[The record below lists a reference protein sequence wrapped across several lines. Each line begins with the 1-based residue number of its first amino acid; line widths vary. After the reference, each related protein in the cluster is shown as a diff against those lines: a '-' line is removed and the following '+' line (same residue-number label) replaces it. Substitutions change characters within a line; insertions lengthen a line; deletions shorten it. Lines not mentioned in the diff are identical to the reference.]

1 MKLALSFRATWLFTA
16 ALIAAT
22 SAIACGDGGSGSGGS
37 TSTGGSSTG
46 GATGG
51 TATGG
56 STGGATGGATTGGT
70 GGTGGSTGGAATGG
84 TGGAA
89 SLCTTS
95 GGTEGTALCCQATG
109 DFPNGCGTGP
119 CGCAPASSH
128 EVKVCNC
135 PANQC
140 FDPVVGCK

>member
-16 ALIAAT
+16 ALVAAT

-37 TSTGGSSTG
+37 TSTGGSGTG

-56 STGGATGGATTGGT
+56 STGGATGGTTT
-70 GGTGGSTGGAATGG
+70 GGTGGSTGGTATGG

-140 FDPVVGCK
+140 FDPVVGCKSM